1 MIKDLLL
8 NLFLITYMPLLLV
21 SIWGEKFALLKNRMQ
36 KIVINIIGSI
46 AAILCMTFPVHLAN
60 GFIFDLRN
68 IPIIIIL
75 LFLGYKDSIPL
86 IVTTLVYRFLIG
98 GEGSYIYAIV
108 HLTTF
113 LIVPQFHTVYRTIN
127 LPKKVLLA
135 GLITGFF
142 SILALS
148 IPLLFASSPLEYGNF
163 VYYFFTIEVVGIMI
177 TAILIEYIL
186 KNIKQKDHYVKTEK
200 LRVVGELA
208 AGVSHEINN
217 PLTVTY
223 GFLQLLGEESLTPA
237 ERKKYITLALEE
249 LNRTHEIMENYLI
262 LANPY
267 QDQIE
272 KVNLKEEIQL
282 IGEKLQGYA
291 ILQGVSITINCPQNL
306 YLECERKKLQQ
317 VILNIAKNAIEAM
330 DSGGILFIEFIQK
343 KHHIIMNFQDNG
355 IGMSP
360 EQISKLGEPY
370 FSSNTKGTGI
380 GLMVAYRIIQSLGGT
395 ISCQPNKRRN
405 RHKSDLT
412 SKQQIAF
419 LYVAFYLFR
428 LF

>member
-1 MIKDLLL
+1 
-8 NLFLITYMPLLLV
+8 
-21 SIWGEKFALLKNRMQ
+21 
-36 KIVINIIGSI
+36 
-46 AAILCMTFPVHLAN
+46 
-60 GFIFDLRN
+60 
-68 IPIIIIL
+68 
-75 LFLGYKDSIPL
+75 
-86 IVTTLVYRFLIG
+86 
-98 GEGSYIYAIV
+98 
-108 HLTTF
+108 
-113 LIVPQFHTVYRTIN
+113 
-127 LPKKVLLA
+127 
-135 GLITGFF
+135 
-142 SILALS
+142 
-148 IPLLFASSPLEYGNF
+148 
-163 VYYFFTIEVVGIMI
+163 MI

-267 QDQIE
+267 QEQIE
-272 KVNLKEEIQL
+272 KVNLKEEMQL

-395 ISCQPNKRRN
+395 IQVASQINEGTDIKVILPV
-405 RHKSDLT
+405 S
-412 SKQQIAF
+412 SK
-419 LYVAFYLFR
+419 
-428 LF
+428 